1 MVFLTSN
8 RQVALVKCVCL
19 GTTFLECQVYGAT
32 QNDYGVFE
40 VELTSGILSWDIQ
53 ETHGNG
59 DRTMLGE
66 KGSVS

>member
-1 MVFLTSN
+1 M
-8 RQVALVKCVCL
+8 CL